1 MTGWTYRKGFMVY
14 HEDCMTRTR
23 LARSPMRHRR
33 KPSRTRVMPDGREV
47 LTGAAW
53 EQRKREV
60 WELDEGVCQWK
71 TPLFHFGTVRCGIP
85 VPWETAR
92 YNIDHIVKRSESR
105 DDRAS
110 NLRVLCPY
118 HHRMRHEQERELKW
132 SRHA

>member
-1 MTGWTYRKGFMVY
+1 
-14 HEDCMTRTR
+14 MTRTR
-23 LARSPMRHRR
+23 LARSPMRRKR
-33 KPSRTRVMPDGREV
+33 KPSRARVMLDGREV

-60 WELDEGVCQWK
+60 WERDAGLCQIQAA
-71 TPLFHFGTVRCGIP
+71 PYLGICARY
-85 VPWETAR
+85 VPWPEAR
-92 YNIDHIVKRSESR
+92 LNIDHIVKRSESR

-118 HHRMRHEQERELKW
+118 HHRMRHEQERKLKW

>member
-1 MTGWTYRKGFMVY
+1 
-14 HEDCMTRTR
+14 MTRTR
-23 LARSPMRHRR
+23 LARSPMRRKR
-33 KPSRTRVMPDGREV
+33 KPSRARVMLDGREV

-60 WELDEGVCQWK
+60 WERDEQQCQWVVEDVGY
-71 TPLFHFGTVRCGIP
+71 PAMICGVI
-85 VPWETAR
+85 VGWKDAR